1 MDLQLHLIE
10 TITNDFSEDQKVGS
24 GGYGEVYKAVYNGK
38 EIAVKKLHPLQGLDD
53 KQFHSELL
61 NLAEVSHKNIIRL
74 VGYCHESKNKYI
86 KHNGETIWAKSMER
100 ILCFE
105 YMQGGSLEKHI
116 ADESCKLDWPTCYNI
131 IRGTCEGL
139 NHLHSAPDKPIFH
152 LDLKPDNI
160 LLDKSMTPKIA
171 DLGLSRVFAS
181 SETHQTEIVKGT
193 HGYMPPE
200 YLQHRLISK
209 KFDVF
214 SFGAIIIKMVA
225 GNTGS
230 SRRSQMPPMEFI
242 KLASEYWTKR
252 LQAMPASYSSHQVD
266 ILRVT
271 KCVDIALRCVDKDR
285 DKRPCIK
292 DILHELDELEAE
304 IQKMLQTSDVSEDLT
319 VQRSRDTNV
328 VSVDP
333 TLEMRFLFEPRKDVS
348 CCLQLTN
355 KTDDFIAFNV
365 KINQTKYHARPSRG
379 TMPPCSKRYIAI
391 TLRAQAAAPLN
402 MRCHDMLL
410 VQSTRIDQEL
420 ASDHEEI
427 DYQELFKAAMTD
439 KVVDVVKLPIVYV
452 TAGQ

>member
-1 MDLQLHLIE
+1 ME
-10 TITNDFSEDQKVGS
+10 MFT
-24 GGYGEVYKAVYNGK
+24 KAVYKGE

-61 NLAEVSHKNIIRL
+61 NLTKVSHKNVVRL
-74 VGYCHESKNKYI
+74 IGYCYESRHKYVKN
-86 KHNGETIWAKSMER
+86 NGETIWAKSMER
-100 ILCFE
+100 VLCFE

-116 ADESCKLDWPTCYNI
+116 ADESCELDWPTCYNI

-139 NHLHSAPDKPIFH
+139 NHLHSAPDNPIFH
-152 LDLKPDNI
+152 LDLKPANI

-200 YLQHRLISK
+200 YVAHRRISK

-214 SFGAIIIKMVA
+214 SFGVIIIKMVA
-225 GNTGS
+225 GNTDYS
-230 SRRSQMPPMEFI
+230 DMPPKEFI
-242 KLASEYWTKR
+242 KLARENWTKR
-252 LQAMPASYSSHQVD
+252 LQAMPDSYSSHEVD

-271 KCVDIALRCVDKDR
+271 KCVEIALRCVDKDR

-292 DILHELDELEAE
+292 DIVQELEELEAE
-304 IQKMLQTSDVSEDLT
+304 IQKMLQTSDLSENLT
-319 VQRSRDTNV
+319 VQRSRGTNIL
-328 VSVDP
+328 SVDP
-333 TLEMRFLFEPRKDVS
+333 TLEMRFLFEPRKEVS

-365 KINQTKYHARPSRG
+365 NINRPKYHTRPSRG

-391 TLRAQAAAPLN
+391 TLRAQAVAPLN
-402 MRCHDMLL
+402 MQCHDMLL
-410 VQSTRIDQEL
+410 VQSIRINQEL
-420 ASDHEEI
+420 ASDPDKI
-427 DYQELFKAAMTD
+427 DYQELFE
-439 KVVDVVKLPIVYV
+439 VVVEDDVVKLPIVYV
-452 TAGQ
+452 TAEQ

>member
-304 IQKMLQTSDVSEDLT
+304 IQKCYRHQMFQ
-319 VQRSRDTNV
+319 
-328 VSVDP
+328 
-333 TLEMRFLFEPRKDVS
+333 
-348 CCLQLTN
+348 
-355 KTDDFIAFNV
+355 KT
-365 KINQTKYHARPSRG
+365 
-379 TMPPCSKRYIAI
+379 
-391 TLRAQAAAPLN
+391 
-402 MRCHDMLL
+402 
-410 VQSTRIDQEL
+410 
-420 ASDHEEI
+420 
-427 DYQELFKAAMTD
+427 
-439 KVVDVVKLPIVYV
+439 
-452 TAGQ
+452 